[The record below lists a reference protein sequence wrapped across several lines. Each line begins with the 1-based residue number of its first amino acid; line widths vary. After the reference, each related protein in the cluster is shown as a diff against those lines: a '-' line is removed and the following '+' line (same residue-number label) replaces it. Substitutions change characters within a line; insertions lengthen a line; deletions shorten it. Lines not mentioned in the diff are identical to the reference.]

1 MTKKNLPTDD
11 LKDILDSV
19 SDGVVVYDA
28 DMRVMLVN
36 KKLEDFLGVNREDYI
51 GTTPDKHLKEGLIG
65 NSIIKGAIETGT
77 EVSGMVYTSKGYVM
91 SRCRPIFAS
100 NGKVKYIVSTTA
112 SLGEINSLQN
122 KLQEEVEKNKRY
134 FREVQQLRKVLL
146 TDDFI
151 YESEVMNKILD
162 TVEKVASV
170 DCNVL
175 IMGDSGTG
183 KDIVAR
189 TIHRNSRRKEW
200 PYIPVNIPAIP
211 ENLLEAE
218 LFGYEDGAFTGSA
231 KGGKMGL
238 FEVAQGGT
246 ILLDEIGDMPL
257 NTQVK
262 ILRVIETGEIM
273 RLGSTKPIKLDVRI
287 LAATNRNMQEAVI
300 QGKIRNDLYYRL
312 DVVSIHILPL
322 RERQEDIQPLCQYF
336 LHEFNQKY
344 ALHKKFTTGALQS
357 MEKYSWPGNVRELKN
372 TVERLCILSEQNS
385 ITEKEVR
392 QMQEMKNTA
401 IQETNVGLIVQT
413 GEELQA
419 NSATSILD
427 KYEDYEKKIISDTLK
442 QTKGNISEAAR
453 LLGISRGK
461 LYRRLLAK

>member
-1 MTKKNLPTDD
+1 MTIKNLPTED
-11 LKDILDSV
+11 LGAILDSV

-36 KKLEDFLGVNREDYI
+36 KKLEDFMGIKQEDYI
-51 GTTPDKHLKEGLIG
+51 GTTPNEHLKEGLIG
-65 NSIIKGAIETGT
+65 NSIIKEAIEKGI
-77 EVSGMVYTSKGYVM
+77 EVTGMVYTNKGYVM

-100 NGKVKYIVSTTA
+100 NGQVKYIVSTTA
-112 SLGEINSLQN
+112 SLGELNSLQE
-122 KLQEEVEKNKRY
+122 KLQEEVEKNERY

-151 YESEVMNKILD
+151 YESEVMKKILD

-175 IMGDSGTG
+175 ITGESGTG

-189 TIHRNSRRKEW
+189 TIHRNSHRREW

-218 LFGYEDGAFTGSA
+218 LFGYEDGAFTGAA

-246 ILLDEIGDMPL
+246 ILLDEIGDMPP

-273 RLGSTKPIKLDVRI
+273 RLGSAKPIRLDVRI
-287 LAATNRNMQEAVI
+287 VAATNRNMQEAVK

-312 DVVSIHILPL
+312 DVVPIHILPL

-336 LHEFNQKY
+336 LQKFNQKY
-344 ALHKKFTTGALQS
+344 ELHKKLTTGALQS
-357 MEKYSWPGNVRELKN
+357 MVKYSWPGNVRELKN
-372 TVERLCILSEQNS
+372 TVERLCILSEQSS
-385 ITEKEVR
+385 ISEEEVR
-392 QMQEMKNTA
+392 QMLEMKNTA
-401 IQETNVGLIVQT
+401 IQETNDGLVMQT
-413 GEELQA
+413 GDELPE
-419 NSATSILD
+419 NSAASILD
-427 KYEDYEKKIISDTLK
+427 KYEDYEKKLIKETLK
-442 QTKGNISEAAR
+442 QTKGNKSEVAR

-461 LYRRLLAK
+461 LYRRLREK